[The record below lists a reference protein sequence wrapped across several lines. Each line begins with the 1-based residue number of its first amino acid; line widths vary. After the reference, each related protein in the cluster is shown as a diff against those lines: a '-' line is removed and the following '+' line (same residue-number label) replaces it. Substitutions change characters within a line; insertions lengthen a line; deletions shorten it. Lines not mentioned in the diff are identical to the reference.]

1 MVFKLAR
8 ESNIPLVMLTSGG
21 YQKTTANIIAASL
34 QNLVQQ
40 GLVKPSQIES

>member
-8 ESNIPLVMLTSGG
+8 QNNIPLVMLTSGG

-34 QNLVQQ
+34 ENLVQQ
-40 GLVKPSQIES
+40 GLVMPFQVE

>member
-8 ESNIPLVMLTSGG
+8 ENNIPLVMLTSGG

-34 QNLVQQ
+34 KNLVQQ
-40 GLVKPSQIES
+40 GLVKPSQVE

>member
-8 ESNIPLVMLTSGG
+8 QNNIPLVMLTSGG

-40 GLVKPSQIES
+40 GLVKPSCIK